1 MSSKGRGP
9 VDTSS
14 NWETP
19 AWAVRRLLE
28 EVWLPP
34 GSWLEPTAGPGGIIR
49 TMAEEQPDSYQ
60 FTAVELRKECGP
72 KLAEIPSV
80 VSLHA
85 GVDFLTW
92 NAMENRGELPCS
104 PNSYFTGSI
113 SNPPFEIAMD
123 VLSKCLT
130 ICDHVVMLQRL
141 NWLGSGVAS
150 GKNEF
155 LRGMM
160 PDVYVIPDR
169 VQFLIN
175 GEFPRYPEGAT
186 DGNGKSIA
194 GRKMPGDSIEYCWY
208 VWPEKDKRFRE
219 AGLIR
224 NLRGTELEERQAR

>member
-9 VDTSS
+9 VDSTSL
-14 NWETP
+14 WETP
-19 AWAVRRLLE
+19 AWTVRRLME

-34 GSWLEPTAGPGGIIR
+34 GSWLEPNAGPGGIIR
-49 TMAEEQPDSYQ
+49 TMAEDQPDSYQ
-60 FTAVELRKECGP
+60 FTAVEIRKECGP
-72 KLAEIPSV
+72 QLAELPSV

-85 GVDFLTW
+85 GDDFLTW
-92 NAMENRGELPCS
+92 NAMDNRGDQPCS
-104 PNSYFTGSI
+104 PTSFFTGAI
-113 SNPPFEIAMD
+113 TNPAFEISMD

-130 ICDHVVMLQRL
+130 ICDYVVMLQRL

-175 GEFPRYPEGAT
+175 GEFPRYPEGAV
-186 DGNGKSIA
+186 DGRGKSIA
-194 GRKMPGDSIEYCWY
+194 GHKMPGDSIEYCWY
-208 VWPEKDKRFRE
+208 IWPEKEKRFRTH
-219 AGLIR
+219 GSIS
-224 NLRGTELEERQAR
+224 NLRGTSLEERQAR